1 MSDVHPLIVGSIME
15 RRVDLDAR
23 AVDTTARTIPAS
35 LSSETPVRRWF
46 GVETLLHTAEAVN
59 LERAATGLPLLF
71 GHDQTLPIGLIENV
85 RLDGDRLRGTL
96 RFSNNARA
104 AEVFRDVA
112 DGFLRSLSIGY
123 SVDRWEQAAGSDDI
137 TVTRWTPM
145 EGSIVTVPADPTVGI
160 NRSSPLYGDTS
171 MSDPKTP
178 QAEIPAAEKDDQ
190 PVDLTAIRAE
200 VAAVER
206 ARVAE
211 IDALFSLRSVP
222 QSAEMAALRT
232 RAIADGLDPAEAGR
246 QILNAMAADSKPIL
260 DYGTLTDRQTTV
272 QHGEDA
278 RDKFARAAEEGMLV
292 RSGMVTDPEAR
303 RRAAETG
310 MPGKS
315 LKTLAREWLRIAGH
329 GDDRMTDEQVAI
341 RALALR
347 SPHGQTT
354 SDFTYLLANVANK
367 ALMMGFSEA
376 PETWQTWT
384 RRGQLPDFKTADR
397 INMSG
402 FTGLAEVAEDGEIS
416 YGKFTDR
423 KETIKLV
430 QYAKKYRISRQL
442 IINDDLGGL
451 SNIPRAMGR
460 AANRKI
466 GDVVYAVLNGVGP
479 TLTQDSIA
487 LWDTSTHKNYV
498 AAATAPTVA
507 TLTTAMTAM
516 AKQTDPNT
524 GAALNVRAR
533 YLVVPVA
540 LEATARVLMASADD
554 PAGATIRTPNP
565 YAGRF
570 EVVSDARLD
579 GQTQGTTAW
588 YLFAD
593 PNIFD
598 TFEVA
603 FLNGVDTPTLREN
616 AAWDGQGIEY
626 AVGID
631 FGVAALDFR
640 AVHKYKG
647 TT

>member
-1 MSDVHPLIVGSIME
+1 MNDHPQLTAGARLE
-15 RRVDLDAR
+15 RRIDLDTR
-23 AVDTTARTIPAS
+23 AVDTTARTVPAS

-46 GVETLLHTAEAVN
+46 GVETLLHTDDAVN
-59 LERAATGLPLLF
+59 LERATTGLPLLF

-85 RLDGDRLRGTL
+85 RLDGNRLRGTL

-104 AEVFRDVA
+104 SEVFRDVA
-112 DGFLRSLSIGY
+112 DGFLKSLSIGY

-137 TVTRWTPM
+137 TVTRWTPL

-160 NRSSPLYGDTS
+160 NRSLPGDTP
-171 MSDPKTP
+171 MTDTKPTEAAVDPKGSP
-178 QAEIPAAEKDDQ
+178 EPPA
-190 PVDLTAIRAE
+190 DLNAIRAE
-200 VAAVER
+200 TAAAER
-206 ARVAE
+206 TRVAE
-211 IDALFSLRSVP
+211 IDKLFALRSVP
-222 QSAEMAALRT
+222 QSPEMSALRT

-246 QILNAMAADSKPIL
+246 QILNTMAANSGPVL

-278 RDKFARAAEEGMLV
+278 RDKFTRAAEEGLLV

-341 RALALR
+341 RALSLR

-367 ALMMGFSEA
+367 ALMTGFAEA

-451 SNIPRAMGR
+451 SSIPRAMGR

-507 TLTTAMTAM
+507 TLTTAMVAM
-516 AKQTDPNT
+516 AKQTDPNS
-524 GAALNVRAR
+524 AATLNVRAR
-533 YLVVPVA
+533 YLLTPVA
-540 LEATARVLMASADD
+540 LEATARVLMASL
-554 PAGATIRTPNP
+554 I
-565 YAGRF
+565 
-570 EVVSDARLD
+570 
-579 GQTQGTTAW
+579 
-588 YLFAD
+588 
-593 PNIFD
+593 NI
-598 TFEVA
+598 
-603 FLNGVDTPTLREN
+603 
-616 AAWDGQGIEY
+616 
-626 AVGID
+626 
-631 FGVAALDFR
+631 
-640 AVHKYKG
+640 
-647 TT
+647 

>member
-1 MSDVHPLIVGSIME
+1 MSDPSPLIAGSILE

-23 AVDTTARTIPAS
+23 AVDTTARTVPAS

-46 GVETLLHTAEAVN
+46 GVETLLHTADAVN

-96 RFSNNARA
+96 RFSNNSRA

-160 NRSSPLYGDTS
+160 NRSSPIYGDTP
-171 MSDPKTP
+171 MSDPVLKTEP
-178 QAEIPAAEKDDQ
+178 PAQPDP

-200 VAAVER
+200 VATAER
-206 ARVAE
+206 TRVAE
-211 IDALFSLRSVP
+211 IDKLFSLRSVP
-222 QSAEMAALRT
+222 QSPEMAALRT
-232 RAIADGLDPAEAGR
+232 RAITEGMTPAEAG
-246 QILNAMAADSKPIL
+246 QLILTAMAADSKPIL
-260 DYGTLTDRQTTV
+260 DYGKITDRQTTI

-278 RDKFARAAEEGMLV
+278 RDKFTRAAEEGLLV
-292 RSGMVTDPEAR
+292 RSGMVTDPEVR

-315 LKTLAREWLRIAGH
+315 LKTLAREWLRVTGH
-329 GDDRMTDEQVAI
+329 SDDRMTDEQVAI
-341 RALALR
+341 RALSLR

-367 ALMMGFSEA
+367 ALMTGFSEA

-451 SNIPRAMGR
+451 SSIPRAMGR

-507 TLTTAMTAM
+507 TLTTAMVAM
-516 AKQTDPNT
+516 AKQTDPNS
-524 GAALNVRAR
+524 GATLNVRAR
-533 YLVVPVA
+533 YLLTPVA

-579 GQTQGTTAW
+579 AQTYGTAAW
-588 YLFAD
+588 YLLAD
-593 PNIFD
+593 PNLFD

-626 AVGID
+626 MVGID

-647 TT
+647 ST